1 VRIRVFISSVQKELA
16 DERLALQILIST
28 DPFLSQHCVPILF
41 EEYPAP
47 LRPDPQAY
55 LEVLNTCHVYIG
67 VLWKEY
73 GRPVDDLS
81 ATHHEYRHA
90 QSRSLPTL
98 VTIKGPATTHR
109 EEKLDRFIQEVQS
122 DGHTYSRFN
131 STEELQRLVRA
142 RLIQHIQD
150 TYDITPTEDQE
161 RSAEQTIRVA
171 SLFERQRLDL
181 LGWEDVLFENAAQF
195 VAKAEDR
202 PVDELTQ
209 EEVKQILWQRGYLWR
224 DDEGVFQ
231 CTAAGILLFTN
242 DPSRIFPH
250 CRIQISAFPGE
261 QRSANPL
268 DHLDIREPL
277 PQSIDS
283 AVAFIK
289 KNTRHPL
296 RVVGLNRIN
305 VDEYPEEAVR
315 EALVNALAHRD
326 YEDTSRRITVDLFKD
341 RIEVVSP
348 GGLVGN
354 LTLNR
359 LRSGHAKSRSRNPN
373 LAQGLV
379 MLDRM
384 EERGTGIQRMTD
396 TMLDHGL
403 DEPVFSIVD
412 NEVQVLLRGPG
423 EDLDRIRIPS
433 GTGTGISPSI
443 EKKLNS
449 RQKRI
454 LEEVVENSSTTTR
467 WCMKTFN
474 IVRDT
479 AARDLKGLVELD
491 LLEARGSGRSSH
503 YVLKK

>member
-1 VRIRVFISSVQKELA
+1 MRIRVFISSVQKELA

-28 DPFLSQHCVPILF
+28 DPFLSQHCVPILY

-55 LEVLNTCHVYIG
+55 LEVLGSCHVYVG

-73 GRPVDDLS
+73 GRTVNDLS
-81 ATHHEYRHA
+81 ATHHEYRFA
-90 QSRSLPTL
+90 QNNNFPTL
-98 VTIKGPATTHR
+98 VTIKGSDTTSR
-109 EEKLDRFIQEVQS
+109 EDALNEFIQEVKS

-150 TYDITPTEDQE
+150 TYDLTPTEDQE
-161 RSAEQTIRVA
+161 RSAEQTIRAA

-181 LGWEDVLFENAAQF
+181 IAWEDVLFENAAQF

-202 PVDELTQ
+202 PIDELTQ

-224 DDEGVFQ
+224 DDEGAFQ
-231 CTAAGILLFTN
+231 CTAAGILLFTS

-250 CRIQISAFPGE
+250 CRIQISAFPGN

-283 AVAFIK
+283 TVAFIK

-341 RIEVVSP
+341 RIEITSP
-348 GGLVGN
+348 GGLAGN

-396 TMLDHGL
+396 AMLDHGL
-403 DEPVFSIVD
+403 DSPEFNIID
-412 NEVQVLLRGPG
+412 DEVVVKLPGPG
-423 EDLDRIRIPS
+423 ENLDRIRTPADIASGLEPS
-433 GTGTGISPSI
+433 V
-443 EKKLNS
+443 ENKLTD
-449 RQKRI
+449 RQKEI
-454 LEEVVENSSTTTR
+454 LSEAVLHGSVTSGWVTKTYGITRETAVQDLGKLKELKLLRREGKGPSTR
-467 WCMKTFN
+467 YEPN
-474 IVRDT
+474 I
-479 AARDLKGLVELD
+479 
-491 LLEARGSGRSSH
+491 
-503 YVLKK
+503 